1 MKNKPIHTI
10 GIIANLKKP
19 NAIREVNKLCKWLNG
34 KGRKVI
40 IPYTLAET
48 ARIQC
53 EKSELSH
60 LSRLCELII
69 VLGGDGTLLW
79 GARMGVYGNK
89 PVLGVNF
96 GSLGFMVSTSF
107 QELYQ
112 DLEKIIEGHY
122 ISEKRMMLE
131 AVVHRNIQDAD
142 NSEEAEVVSS
152 PIWNNSALNEAVITK
167 DTLARMIHLQINI
180 NGKYVTE
187 YRADGLIISS
197 PTGST
202 AHSLSAGGPIVYPT
216 MDALIITPI
225 CPHTLSNRP
234 LIVKGSDIVDVT
246 ILTPQQNT
254 YLTLDGQEGLAL
266 QPEDTVRIQ
275 KANRTVQLI
284 NSPTRDYFQIL
295 HAKLK
300 WGGN

>member
-1 MKNKPIHTI
+1 MKNKAIQHI

-19 NAIREVNKLCKWLNG
+19 NAIREVNKLCKWLSNRG
-34 KGRKVI
+34 KKVI

-48 ARIQC
+48 AKIHC
-53 EKSELSH
+53 EKTELSH
-60 LSRLCELII
+60 LYRLCELII

-79 GARMGVYGNK
+79 GARMGVLGNK

-96 GSLGFMVSTSF
+96 GTLGFMVSTSF
-107 QELYQ
+107 QELYE
-112 DLEKIIEGHY
+112 DLEKIIEGHFTT
-122 ISEKRMMLE
+122 EKRMMLE
-131 AVVHRNIQDAD
+131 AIVLRNSKDMD
-142 NSEEAEVVSS
+142 NGEESASTS
-152 PIWNNSALNEAVITK
+152 PIWSNTALNEAVITK
-167 DTLARMIHLQINI
+167 DTLARMIHLKINI
-180 NGKYVTE
+180 NGTYVTE

-234 LIVKGSDIVDVT
+234 LIIKGTDKVDVT

-275 KANRTVQLI
+275 KASRSVQLI
-284 NSPTRDYFQIL
+284 NSPNRDYFQIL
-295 HAKLK
+295 HTKLK